1 MSYFYLYRE
10 LLSKDAK
17 HHQVLSADTTDQ
29 SKVPLVLDTMDDT
42 FSNTYNAHPDRVYI
56 IEGGI
61 LVYIGDN
68 VMKQLQTPERLM
80 THEIRDWLEKRFC
93 SDE

>member
-1 MSYFYLYRE
+1 M
-10 LLSKDAK
+10 
-17 HHQVLSADTTDQ
+17 
-29 SKVPLVLDTMDDT
+29 

-68 VMKQLQTPERLM
+68 IMKQLQTPERFM
-80 THEIRDWLEKRFC
+80 THEIREWLEKRFC
-93 SDE
+93 GDE